1 MKRFKTMSSMILIA
15 MLSLS
20 NSIANGLSPDG
31 QTVGFVDIGRYMG
44 LWYEAASIPVRFQ
57 RDCVATTAKYSLL
70 DNGQVEVL
78 NSCRKATLDGEL
90 KEAKGRGR
98 VVEKE
103 TNSKLEVSFV
113 GPFPGDTWFFWA
125 DYWIVELGKD
135 YEYAVVGSP
144 TKKYLWVLSR
154 EKEMNSAL
162 LEQILQR
169 RADEGYDI
177 TAVKRTLQ

>member
-1 MKRFKTMSSMILIA
+1 MKLKEFLRSSILVMMIGVIN
-15 MLSLS
+15 LS
-20 NSIANGLSPDG
+20 ADGRSPDG
-31 QTVGFVDIGRYMG
+31 ETVGSVDISKYMG
-44 LWYEAASIPVRFQ
+44 LWYEVASIPVRFQ
-57 RDCVATTAKYSLL
+57 RDCVATTAQYTLL

-177 TAVKRTLQ
+177 TAVKQTLQ